1 MNDGL
6 FEDYGEA
13 ILYVMLALM
22 VLGLMAV
29 TIGAV
34 TAFYKRRAFMDEA
47 VTQSGELIISIAA
60 AIVIAATLMLLL
72 GKTDAGILRAY
83 LVNMLEAAC

>member
-1 MNDGL
+1 
-6 FEDYGEA
+6 
-13 ILYVMLALM
+13 
-22 VLGLMAV
+22 
-29 TIGAV
+29 
-34 TAFYKRRAFMDEA
+34 MDEA

-83 LVNMLEAAC
+83 LVTMLEAAC